1 MNNLNYV
8 TYQSFPADTANSLQ
22 TMANIKYLIRQGHN
36 VSLYFPLREK
46 KNTADPKILKEFYS
60 ITEDIKIIGVK
71 HNLPFGKINIL
82 NRVLYLY
89 SHLVWSYSIVKKLN
103 KEKLNSD
110 FFITR
115 SDWVFLFLSLKNRK
129 VIFECHQYTK
139 IRKFLINRALKR
151 KYSKII
157 FLNDI
162 LKEDY
167 EKKYT
172 LKDNYTVLHN
182 GVDLEYYSQESKKK
196 SGEIVFVGRLKRFNE
211 SRNINF
217 LLEGLASLGSEHTLK
232 IVGATESEI
241 LDLKEESTKLGIET
255 QVKIIKRVN
264 YSAVAKE
271 LSSAS
276 IGILTNSSTNTHST
290 SYTSPLKYFEYLA
303 SGLNI
308 VAVDFPSHR
317 NLPYSDNITF
327 FEENNIESFVNAVKN
342 AGNSD
347 NLNTEIF
354 PFISLQTRAKKI
366 TDFLS
371 S

>member
-8 TYQSFPADTANSLQ
+8 TYQTFPADTANSIQ

-36 VSLYFPLREK
+36 ISLYFPLREK
-46 KNTADPKILKEFYS
+46 TSTAEPKIIKEFYS
-60 ITEDIKIIGVK
+60 ITEDLKIVGVE
-71 HNLPFGKINIL
+71 HNLPFGKFNIL
-82 NRVLYLY
+82 NRILFLY
-89 SHLVWSYSIVKKLN
+89 SHLLWSYSIVKKLN
-103 KEKLNSD
+103 KEKPSSD

-115 SDWVFLFLSLKNRK
+115 SDWVFFFLSLKHRK
-129 VIFECHQYTK
+129 VVFECHQYTK
-139 IRKFLINRALKR
+139 IRKFLVSRALKR
-151 KYSKII
+151 KGSKII

-162 LKEDY
+162 LKEDF

-172 LKDNYTVLHN
+172 LKDNYIVLHN
-182 GVDLEYYSQESKKK
+182 GVDLENYSQESKKK
-196 SGEIVFVGRLKRFNE
+196 GTEIVFVGRLKRFNE

-217 LLEGLASLGSEHTLK
+217 LLEGLASLSSEHTLK

-241 LDLKEESTKLGIET
+241 LELKEESTKLGIEPR
-255 QVKIIKRVN
+255 VKIVKRVN
-264 YSAVAKE
+264 YSEVAKE

-276 IGILTNSSTNTHST
+276 IGILINSDKNTHSI

-308 VAVDFPSHR
+308 IAVDFPSHR

-327 FEENNIESFVNAVKN
+327 FEENNIESFVSAVKN
-342 AGNSD
+342 TANSY
-347 NLNTEIF
+347 NLHSEIF